1 MMEPNRNVT
10 KILIGCVVAVL
21 LVGFFGAGLVG
32 GYVGHDVIHS
42 VTSTANTNPMTSGS
56 VSTSTEEQFAPLWE
70 AWQIVHNQYLN
81 QPVDDQKL
89 LQGAIRGM
97 MDSLGDPH
105 SGYMNPVEYS
115 DATAHLEGYS
125 GIGAWVN
132 TEGEFLTITEPMKGS
147 PAEAAG
153 LKAGDQIIAIDGV
166 DMKGTVAELARQK
179 VLGPAGTNVVLKI
192 LREGDEQPFDVTI
205 TRQQISIPSTEYKML
220 DNQIAYV
227 RLNVFSN
234 TTGDELHAALVDLMA
249 QNPKGLIL
257 DLRYNGGGY
266 LETAITVGSEFI
278 ASGVVAYEEYGDGK
292 RNTFN
297 ASGKGI
303 ATEIPMV
310 VLVNEWT
317 ASASEIVA
325 GALQD
330 HGRAKLV
337 GVTTYGKGTAQNWI
351 PLTNNE
357 GAVRVTV
364 ARWLTPNERNV
375 TGTGLIPDV
384 EVKIS
389 DADAQA
395 AIDTQLNK
403 AIELLSQH

>member
-1 MMEPNRNVT
+1 MMEPNHNAT
-10 KILIGCVVAVL
+10 KVLIGCGIVLL
-21 LVGFFGAGLVG
+21 LVGFLGVGLVG
-32 GYVGHDVIHS
+32 GYIGHDVIHNLTTSNKISTTTS
-42 VTSTANTNPMTSGS
+42 VITPSNTD
-56 VSTSTEEQFAPLWE
+56 QLFAPFWE
-70 AWQIVHNQYLN
+70 AWQLVHQQYLV
-81 QPVDDQKL
+81 QPVDDQKMM
-89 LQGAIRGM
+89 QGAIRGM

-105 SGYMNPVEYS
+105 SSYMDPVQYS
-115 DATAHLEGYS
+115 DATAVLEGYS

-166 DMKGTVAELARQK
+166 DMKGTVAEAARQK
-179 VLGPAGTNVVLKI
+179 VLGPAGTQVVLTI
-192 LREGDEQPFDVTI
+192 QRAGVEQPFDVTI
-205 TRQQISIPSTEYKML
+205 TREQISIPSTEYKML
-220 DNQIAYV
+220 DNQIAYI
-227 RLNVFSN
+227 RLNAFSD
-234 TTGDELHAALVDLMA
+234 TTSDELHTALQDLMA

-266 LETAITVGSEFI
+266 LDTAIAVGSEFI
-278 ASGVVAYEEYGDGK
+278 PNGVVAYEEYGDGT
-292 RNTFN
+292 RRTFT

-303 ATEIPMV
+303 ATQIPMV

-317 ASASEIVA
+317 ASSSEIVA

-330 HGRAKLV
+330 YERAKLV
-337 GVTTYGKGTAQNWI
+337 GVTTFGKGTAQNWI

-357 GAVRVTV
+357 GAIRVTI
-364 ARWLTPNERNV
+364 ARWLTPKERNV
-375 TGTGLIPDV
+375 TGTGLNPDV

-389 DADAQA
+389 DADAKA

-403 AIELLSQH
+403 AIEILSQP